1 MLGLFSTLN
10 LASRSL
16 QTQMTGVEIAGQ
28 NLANV
33 NTTGY
38 SRQRVEI
45 QTSPDVSTGIGLEG
59 TGASAVGIQQ
69 IVSDVLNRQIQNQSS
84 VGGYWST
91 QQSALQNLQNSLG
104 EFLSGTGGTDS
115 TGAATGGTSS
125 SGLSSQL
132 SALFNAFQAVAT
144 APASLPARQSLIGA
158 AQQLAATF
166 NQLNGQFATLHDSLN
181 ASLNNDVTSANK
193 LLTDI
198 AGLNAQIAY
207 AQFSGGNANDLL
219 DQREQD
225 LENLGQLTS
234 FTSSTGSSGMLN
246 VTVGGQLLVSGNQ
259 VLDRLQTYD
268 AGGGRL
274 LVQTA
279 GGNHLTLTGGSLQGT
294 IDARDETLAGLQTS
308 VNTLAATLITQVN
321 AVHGGGYS
329 LTGSTG
335 ANFFNGTDAATIT
348 VNASLA
354 DDPSLIQASAS
365 ATAAGDNSVALQL
378 AQLASTA
385 QPALNQQTPGDAYA
399 ATVAQL
405 GQALQNANDQVTSQ
419 TAVAN
424 LLSSQRSSI
433 SGVNIDE
440 EMTNLLG
447 FQKAYSASAQLVKTV
462 DEMFADVLAMKT

>member
-1 MLGLFSTLN
+1 
-10 LASRSL
+10 
-16 QTQMTGVEIAGQ
+16 
-28 NLANV
+28 
-33 NTTGY
+33 
-38 SRQRVEI
+38 
-45 QTSPDVSTGIGLEG
+45 
-59 TGASAVGIQQ
+59 
-69 IVSDVLNRQIQNQSS
+69 
-84 VGGYWST
+84 
-91 QQSALQNLQNSLG
+91 
-104 EFLSGTGGTDS
+104 
-115 TGAATGGTSS
+115 
-125 SGLSSQL
+125 
-132 SALFNAFQAVAT
+132 
-144 APASLPARQSLIGA
+144 
-158 AQQLAATF
+158 
-166 NQLNGQFATLHDSLN
+166 
-181 ASLNNDVTSANK
+181 
-193 LLTDI
+193 
-198 AGLNAQIAY
+198 
-207 AQFSGGNANDLL
+207 
-219 DQREQD
+219 
-225 LENLGQLTS
+225 
-234 FTSSTGSSGMLN
+234 MLN

-308 VNTLAATLITQVN
+308 VNTLASTLITQVN

-365 ATAAGDNSVALQL
+365 ATATGDNSVALQL